1 MNLKTLC
8 SVVFFF
14 IFLPTITNA
23 SEKIVYIDLQLILT
37 NSLAG
42 KSIASQIKKFDEKQ
56 LGIFKKKESDLK
68 KEETSLI
75 AQKNILSEVEFN
87 KKANQLKKKINS
99 HNKEKKKKVNDI
111 TKKQFEAQ
119 NKILTVLKKK
129 LEVYASENSINL
141 ILQKNNILLGD
152 NKINITSIMM
162 DLLNKELKTVSL
174 K

>member
-1 MNLKTLC
+1 MNFKKLC

-14 IFLPTITNA
+14 IILPTITNA
-23 SEKIVYIDLQLILT
+23 NEKIVYIDLQSILT

-42 KSIASQIKKFDEKQ
+42 KSIASQIKKFDQKHLEV
-56 LGIFKKKESDLK
+56 FKKKESELK
-68 KEETSLI
+68 KEETNLI
-75 AQKNILSEVEFN
+75 SQKNILSEVEFN
-87 KKANQLKKKINS
+87 KKANQLKKKINL

-129 LEVYASENSINL
+129 LEMYASENSINL
-141 ILQKNNILLGD
+141 ILQKKNILLGD
-152 NKINITSIMM
+152 NKINITNIMM